1 MRKSIL
7 AMSFACAAL
16 SMSAQRASDAAFS
29 AGDLN
34 DYNRLGISYNNE
46 NYSPNDDLKDDMESM
61 GLNGFGID
69 YIHGFHITE
78 SLPLFVETGL
88 NFNYNFGSKDQ
99 SYYDEYN
106 DETYKSSFKLQDM
119 NFQVPVNVAWR
130 FGVTDDLSIA
140 PYLGLNFKLH
150 LMTRQKYEADGG
162 DESEWVD
169 VFSDSEEDM
178 GDKDETWNRFQMG
191 WHVGV
196 GFQYQPFY
204 LGVQYGTDFIAAYS
218 HDFDGYKPK
227 INTGNLKVV
236 LAYTF

>member
-1 MRKSIL
+1 MKKSIL
-7 AMSFACAAL
+7 AMGFACLAL

-34 DYNRLGISYNNE
+34 DYNRIGVSYNNE
-46 NYSPNDDLKDDMESM
+46 HYGFNDEMKADMGM
-61 GLNGFGID
+61 DGIGLNGFGID
-69 YIHGFHITE
+69 YIHGFHISE
-78 SLPLFVETGL
+78 SLPLFLETGL
-88 NFNYNFGSKDQ
+88 NFNYNFGSKDLI
-99 SYYDEYN
+99 DE
-106 DETYKSSFKLQDM
+106 DDDTFTLKMQDM

-130 FGVTDDLSIA
+130 FGITEDLSIA
-140 PYLGLNFKLH
+140 PYVGLNFKLH
-150 LMTRQKYEADGG
+150 LMSRMKGEYDGADT
-162 DESEWVD
+162 EWID
-169 VFSDSEEDM
+169 VFSDSDEDM

-196 GFQYQPFY
+196 GFQYQPLY

-227 INTGNLKVV
+227 VSTGNLKIV

>member
-7 AMSFACAAL
+7 AMGFACVAL

-34 DYNRLGISYNNE
+34 DYNRLGVSYNNE
-46 NYSPNDDLKDDMESM
+46 NYSPNDDMKDDMESM

-88 NFNYNFGSKDQ
+88 NFNYNFGSKDVE
-99 SYYDEYN
+99 SGGSKY
-106 DETYKSSFKLQDM
+106 TTKLQDM

-150 LMTRQKYEADGG
+150 LMTRQKYEGG
-162 DESEWVD
+162 GGESEWVD
-169 VFSDSEEDM
+169 VFSDSKEDM
-178 GDKDETWNRFQMG
+178 GDKDATWNRFQMG

-218 HDFDGYKPK
+218 HDFDGGYKPK
-227 INTGNLKVV
+227 LNTGNLKVV